1 MGRARDTEKMLALVS
16 KVSDECVFLK
26 SRADLLGDLGILERD
41 FKGGR
46 VWASLAVESAFV
58 LTLDAFIYPQ

>member
-1 MGRARDTEKMLALVS
+1 MNAF
-16 KVSDECVFLK
+16 FLK
-26 SRADLLGDLGILERD
+26 SRADLLGDLGMLERD

-46 VWASLAVESAFV
+46 VWASLAVESEFV